1 MFDEHHPTKTETRH
15 KHAVMQSHPTCAQSA
30 TDASA
35 VSAPSMTSLLPLC
48 SSTMSLPISASMYG
62 FMISGVQFSEKFT
75 TAADACACERKP
87 EETHLDGIVDA

>member
-1 MFDEHHPTKTETRH
+1 
-15 KHAVMQSHPTCAQSA
+15 
-30 TDASA
+30 
-35 VSAPSMTSLLPLC
+35 
-48 SSTMSLPISASMYG
+48 MYG